1 MMNRIRNTLAALAM
15 LGTLALAAPAAAQ
28 AETSF
33 CGLDKMPAAKLAE
46 LHTLF
51 GIDQP
56 KEILFSRVDKILTE
70 CAAKVDRAT
79 AAKPVFR
86 GFVFGEALTFSV
98 RGGLIA
104 QGYSMDKFD
113 AASAMRCNHELLTSD
128 NAGSDET
135 TALLNAAIKA
145 AGADPESLNKQQ
157 TIDFYTYA
165 AGSAMRWREG
175 QELELL
181 AACKA

>member
-1 MMNRIRNTLAALAM
+1 
-15 LGTLALAAPAAAQ
+15 
-28 AETSF
+28 
-33 CGLDKMPAAKLAE
+33 
-46 LHTLF
+46 
-51 GIDQP
+51 
-56 KEILFSRVDKILTE
+56 
-70 CAAKVDRAT
+70 
-79 AAKPVFR
+79 
-86 GFVFGEALTFSV
+86 
-98 RGGLIA
+98 
-104 QGYSMDKFD
+104 MDKFD
-113 AASAMRCNHELLTSD
+113 AAAAMRCNHELLTSD